1 VMVIDADDQ
10 LLLVKN
16 NYRGW
21 EFPGGFVDKGE
32 SIKNAAIRE
41 VKEESGIDIHL
52 TNFLGIEQEV
62 AKMKSVII
70 FRGVPVGGGLATSKE
85 SKDVG
90 FFSID
95 EAMSKIRVAVFRERI
110 VRCLDKGEV
119 PFIIER

>member
-1 VMVIDADDQ
+1 MVTDADNQ

-41 VKEESGIDIHL
+41 VKEESGIEIDL
-52 TNFLGIEQEV
+52 TTFLGIEQEI
-62 AKMKSVII
+62 AKMKSVMI
-70 FRGVPVGGGLATSKE
+70 FQGVPVGGKLATSKE

-95 EAMSKIRVAVFRERI
+95 EAMSKIRVAVFRDRI
-110 VRCLDKGEV
+110 VRCLNKEEI